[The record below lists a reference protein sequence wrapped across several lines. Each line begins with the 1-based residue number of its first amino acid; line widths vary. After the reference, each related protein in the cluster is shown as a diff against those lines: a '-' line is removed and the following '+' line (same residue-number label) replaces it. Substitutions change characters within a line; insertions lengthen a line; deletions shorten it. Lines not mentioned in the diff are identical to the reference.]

1 MAYAVDILL
10 LVTFFTMIAVG
21 VTKGFVKSVL
31 GMVAMIAAF
40 AIAYQLSAVLAP
52 VIYDRFISQRVF
64 ETINEKLVDASG
76 AGAAAR
82 QTAAVFAAIPE
93 AVLSMAASIG
103 IDTGGILQKVSALD
117 NQGANIATELEQS
130 IAAPIIT
137 AVAHAI
143 LFIIVLVLSYI
154 LLMVVVKL
162 IDKFFKLPL
171 LKTANRLLGGVLG
184 AFKGVIVVFLL
195 CVILEVVAG
204 WGKDSFTGDAVASS
218 KIIAFLS
225 ENNFILNNFQI

>member
-1 MAYAVDILL
+1 MVYAVDILL
-10 LVTFFTMIAVG
+10 LLAFFTMIAVG
-21 VTKGFVKSVL
+21 AAKGFVKSVL

-64 ETINEKLVDASG
+64 EAINEKLINASG
-76 AGAAAR
+76 AGAAA
-82 QTAAVFAAIPE
+82 QQAAAVFASIPE
-93 AVLSMAASIG
+93 AVLNMAASIG
-103 IDTGGILQKVSALD
+103 IDTGGIVQKVSALD

-130 IAAPIIT
+130 VAAPIIT

-143 LFIIVLVLSYI
+143 LFVIVLVLSYI

-184 AFKGVIVVFLL
+184 AVKGVILVFLL
-195 CVILEVVAG
+195 CVILEVFAG
-204 WGKDSFTGDAVASS
+204 GGKDSFAGDAVASS